1 MKRTPELRTLSE
13 DHHHGLA
20 HARRLR
26 RAAEGDGGRRGPSG
40 GGYGKGIP
48 RILAERHRRTPSRLR
63 TDPDLGFRLCWVT
76 AVGSRSYRYPAS
88 VSPNHR
94 PRCRPGPARD
104 RRRSPLSEPMV
115 PLLGRSVWPLVV
127 RRLL

>member
-13 DHHHGLA
+13 DHHHGLVQ
-20 HARRLR
+20 ARRLR
-26 RAAEGDGGRRGPSG
+26 GAAKGDDPP
-40 GGYGKGIP
+40 GKTA
-48 RILAERHRRTPSRLR
+48 RDFLDFWQRHCDPPSRLR

-76 AVGSRSYRYPAS
+76 AVGLRSYRYPAPI
-88 VSPNHR
+88 SPNLR

-104 RRRSPLSEPMV
+104 RRRSPLPEPMV

-127 RRLL
+127 